1 MKLLALDT
9 ATEQCSVALLNGG
22 RMIARKQRTPRGH
35 ADLVLP
41 MVAEVL
47 AEAGLSLTQLD
58 AIAFGRGPGGF
69 TGVRIAVGVAQGLAL
84 GANLPLLPISD
95 LAAVAQQVA
104 QPGRDILVCM
114 DARMKEVY
122 WGVFAV
128 GEDGFVTLR
137 GEERVDPPDKVQAS
151 VGIAVGTGFAAYPS
165 LSERFA
171 GVEIDADRLPSAAEV
186 AQLAEKAW
194 RSGGGMPPADASPVY
209 LRNQVAQP
217 KRS

>member
-9 ATEQCSVALLNGG
+9 ATEQCSVALLAGE
-22 RMIARKQRTPRGH
+22 RTILRTQRTPRGH

-47 AEAGLSLTQLD
+47 DEAGLSLAQLD

-84 GANLPLLPISD
+84 GTNLQLIPVSS

-104 QPGRDILVCM
+104 RPGRDILVCM

-122 WGVFAV
+122 WGVFVVA
-128 GEDGFVTLR
+128 EDGFVTLR
-137 GEERVDPPDKVQAS
+137 GEERVDPPENVQATA
-151 VGIAVGTGFAAYPS
+151 GIAVGTGFAAYPS
-165 LSERFA
+165 LAARFT
-171 GVEIDADRLPSAAEV
+171 GLEIDADRLPSAEDIAH
-186 AQLAEKAW
+186 LAAKAW
-194 RSGGGMPPADASPVY
+194 RSGGGVAPSAAAPVY
-209 LRNQVAQP
+209 LRDQVARP